1 MKDVLRDPSWDL
13 LEDSPWGFFE
23 DFLRDPSRGS
33 SLNF

>member
-13 LEDSPWGFFE
+13 LGDFSWGNFE
-23 DFLRDPSRGS
+23 DFLRDPLRSS